1 MIALKNTDNTIG
13 TIQNWSSATMPA
25 VNEAGQEWIEIPAM
39 PIVERPYKL
48 VDGVVVHDAEKA
60 AEEAKLA
67 IRQAIVTEK
76 LKLAANAE
84 TDAALGLE
92 PSEETKAV
100 EAKIAA
106 LVAEYREL

>member
-13 TIQNWSSATMPA
+13 TIQNWSLSTLPD

-39 PIVERPYKL
+39 PTAERPYKL

-60 AEEAKLA
+60 AELRRLA

-106 LVAEYREL
+106 LIAEYREL